1 MNTLNNSQSIPH
13 TLPLQL
19 ETITVINNMPKL
31 TESRQITSQN
41 IIKQDWQGSV
51 SRVAEPLENFNMPGI
66 TGWHRNGI
74 IAMNPFQNI
83 LDSAIKLGNKGS
95 RGGLLSDS
103 RLIVGKIMIQRKR
116 LIYSSLHRIK
126 LNADALQSSY
136 KTPASRFNQPCK
148 FIGG

>member
-1 MNTLNNSQSIPH
+1 MNTLNNGQSISH
-13 TLPLQL
+13 TLPVQL
-19 ETITVINNMPKL
+19 ETITVIDNMPKL
-31 TESRQITSQN
+31 AESRQISSQN
-41 IIKQDWQGSV
+41 IIKQERQGGTH
-51 SRVAEPLENFNMPGI
+51 RVAEPLEYLNMPGI

-126 LNADALQSSY
+126 LNADALQ
-136 KTPASRFNQPCK
+136 
-148 FIGG
+148 